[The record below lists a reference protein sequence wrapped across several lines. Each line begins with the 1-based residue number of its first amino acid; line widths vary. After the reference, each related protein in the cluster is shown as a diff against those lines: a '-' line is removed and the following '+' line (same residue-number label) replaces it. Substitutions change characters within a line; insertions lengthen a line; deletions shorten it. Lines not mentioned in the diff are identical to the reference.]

1 MGRRRREGT
10 VLRVLA
16 ALILLCTL
24 LFPIGAAASSDTLV
38 VQSRR
43 DPIFDDILRG
53 FQSVRPSSMHIITLA
68 DYSEADITRLVR
80 EEQPRLILTL
90 GDTALNAVKRI
101 RSVPV
106 ISLMSLNLQ
115 NVNGSRPNLS
125 GISMLISPER
135 YIPIFSDLRAK
146 RVGILYNSA
155 RSGAYVRRASQLAA
169 RSGIVLVLREV
180 RSSKE
185 TQHQLTS
192 LSREVDA
199 LWMIPDPVVVTQQT
213 AEAFFHFSQRERIPV
228 IAFASIYLS
237 LGSSAVLE
245 VDRFDMG
252 KQAAEMALKF
262 SKGIDPE
269 EIPMESP
276 RRAILKINRN
286 VLRRLGI
293 APEELE

>member
-1 MGRRRREGT
+1 M
-10 VLRVLA
+10 RVLA
-16 ALILLCTL
+16 SLILLCSL
-24 LFPIGAAASSDTLV
+24 LFPAGAAASSDTLV
-38 VQSRR
+38 IQSRR

-68 DYSEADITRLVR
+68 DYSETDITRLVR

-90 GDTALNAVKRI
+90 GDTALKAVKRV
-101 RSVPV
+101 RSVPI

-115 NVNGSRPNLS
+115 NMDGSHPNLS

-135 YIPIFSDLRAK
+135 YIPIFSDLRAR
-146 RVGILYNSA
+146 RVGVLYNPA
-155 RSGAYVRRASQLAA
+155 RSGTYIRRASQSAA
-169 RSGIVLVLREV
+169 RSGIDLILREV
-180 RSSKE
+180 RSSKD
-185 TQHQLTS
+185 TPHQLAS

-213 AEAFFHFSQRERIPV
+213 AEAFFHFSQREKIPV
-228 IAFASIYLS
+228 IAFAGIYLS

-252 KQAAEMALKF
+252 KQAAEIALKI
-262 SKGIDPE
+262 SRGTDPE
-269 EIPMESP
+269 DPPIESP
-276 RRAILKINRN
+276 RKAILKINRT

-293 APEELE
+293 ATEVLE

>member
-1 MGRRRREGT
+1 
-10 VLRVLA
+10 LRVLA
-16 ALILLCTL
+16 SLILLCSL
-24 LFPIGAAASSDTLV
+24 LFPAGAAASSDTLV
-38 VQSRR
+38 IQSRR

-68 DYSEADITRLVR
+68 DYSETDITRLVR

-90 GDTALNAVKRI
+90 GDTALKAVKRV
-101 RSVPV
+101 RSVPI

-115 NVNGSRPNLS
+115 NMDGSHPNLS

-135 YIPIFSDLRAK
+135 YIPIFSDLRAR
-146 RVGILYNSA
+146 RVGVLYNPA
-155 RSGAYVRRASQLAA
+155 RSGTYIRRASQSAA
-169 RSGIVLVLREV
+169 RSGIDLILREV
-180 RSSKE
+180 RSSKD
-185 TQHQLTS
+185 TPHQLAS

-213 AEAFFHFSQRERIPV
+213 AEAFFHFSQREKIPV
-228 IAFASIYLS
+228 IAFAGIYLS

-252 KQAAEMALKF
+252 KQAAEIALKI
-262 SKGIDPE
+262 SRGTDPE
-269 EIPMESP
+269 DPPIESP
-276 RRAILKINRN
+276 RKAILKINRT

-293 APEELE
+293 ATEVLE

>member
-1 MGRRRREGT
+1 
-10 VLRVLA
+10 LRVLA
-16 ALILLCTL
+16 WIILLCAL
-24 LFPIGAAASSDTLV
+24 LIPLEAVASSDTLV

-43 DPIFDDILRG
+43 DPIFDEILKG

-68 DYSEADITRLVR
+68 DYSETDITRLVR

-90 GDTALNAVKRI
+90 GDTALKAVKQI
-101 RSVPV
+101 RSIPV

-115 NVNGSRPNLS
+115 DVNGSRSNLT
-125 GISMLISPER
+125 GIGMLISPER
-135 YIPIFSDLRAK
+135 YIPIFTKLRAK
-146 RVGILYNSA
+146 RVGILYNPA
-155 RSGAYVRRASQLAA
+155 RSGAYIRRASQSAA
-169 RSGIVLVLREV
+169 RSGIALITREV
-180 RSSKE
+180 RSSKD
-185 TQHQLTS
+185 TQHQLTT

-228 IAFASIYLS
+228 VAFAGVYLS

-252 KQAAEMALKF
+252 KQAAEVALRF
-262 SKGIDPE
+262 SRGTDPE
-269 EIPMESP
+269 DIPMESP
-276 RRAILKINRN
+276 RKVVLKINRN

-293 APEELE
+293 SPEVLE

>member
-1 MGRRRREGT
+1 
-10 VLRVLA
+10 LRVLA
-16 ALILLCTL
+16 SLILLCSL
-24 LFPIGAAASSDTLV
+24 LFPDGAAASSDTLV
-38 VQSRR
+38 IQSRR

-68 DYSEADITRLVR
+68 DYSETDITRLVR

-90 GDTALNAVKRI
+90 GDTALKAVKRV
-101 RSVPV
+101 RSVPI

-115 NVNGSRPNLS
+115 NMDGSHPNLS

-135 YIPIFSDLRAK
+135 YIPIFSNLRAR
-146 RVGILYNSA
+146 RVGVLYNPA
-155 RSGAYVRRASQLAA
+155 RSGAYIRRASQSAT
-169 RSGIVLVLREV
+169 RSGIVLILREV
-180 RSSKE
+180 RSSKD
-185 TQHQLTS
+185 TPHQLAS

-213 AEAFFHFSQRERIPV
+213 AEAFFHFSQREKIPV
-228 IAFASIYLS
+228 IAFAGIYLS

-252 KQAAEMALKF
+252 KQAAEIALKI
-262 SKGIDPE
+262 SRGIDPE
-269 EIPMESP
+269 DPPIESP
-276 RRAILKINRN
+276 RKAILKINRT

-293 APEELE
+293 ATEVLE

>member
-1 MGRRRREGT
+1 MDRRWHEGT

-16 ALILLCTL
+16 SIILLCTL
-24 LFPIGAAASSDTLV
+24 LSPLGALASSDTLV
-38 VQSRR
+38 IQSRR

-68 DYSEADITRLVR
+68 DYSETDITRIVR
-80 EEQPRLILTL
+80 EEQPRLILAL
-90 GDTALNAVKRI
+90 GDTALKAVKRI
-101 RSVPV
+101 RAVPI

-115 NVNGSRPNLS
+115 TMYGSNPNLS
-125 GISMLISPER
+125 GIGMLISPER
-135 YIPIFSDLRAK
+135 YISIFSNLRAK
-146 RVGILYNSA
+146 RVGILYNPA
-155 RSGAYVRRASQLAA
+155 KSGAYIRRASQSAA
-169 RSGIVLVLREV
+169 RSGIDLIMREV
-180 RSSKE
+180 RSPKD
-185 TQHQLTS
+185 TPHQLAS

-228 IAFASIYLS
+228 VAFAGIYLS

-252 KQAAEMALKF
+252 KQAAEMALRF
-262 SKGIDPE
+262 SRGTDPE

-276 RRAILKINRN
+276 RKVTLKINRN

-293 APEELE
+293 APEVLE